1 MALEQTTDEILKD
14 LKKTGST
21 ADNLEKLASI
31 LKLADLVKFAK
42 LLPDEVENGIQVE
55 EAIVFVKN
63 TTPVRVET
71 VHEEMTKQSTVQSNV
86 ES

>member
-14 LKKTGST
+14 LKKTGS
-21 ADNLEKLASI
+21 AANNLEKLASI

-42 LLPDEVENGIQVE
+42 LIPDEVENEMQVE

-63 TTPVRVET
+63 SAPVVEET
-71 VHEEMTKQSTVQSNV
+71 VHEGVAQQDTVQSNV